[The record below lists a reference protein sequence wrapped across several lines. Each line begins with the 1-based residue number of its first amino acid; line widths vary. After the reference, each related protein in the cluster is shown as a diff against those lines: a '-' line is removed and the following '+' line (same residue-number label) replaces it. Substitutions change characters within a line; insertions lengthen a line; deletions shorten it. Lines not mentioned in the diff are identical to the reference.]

1 MSFKVGEVL
10 DPDVNPFYQIIG
22 RQGETGKI
30 RLREGYSRSHVF
42 TKGNTYKMSVK
53 SPDIGEVC
61 IGKYVNLSEL
71 FVRGLSLLLMKRFCM
86 KTSRSMIFI
95 NKKIKPGRVNAEF
108 NFTSRIFLCVDII
121 FLRQKQ
127 CFFKGDKFS
136 EG

>member
-22 RQGETGKI
+22 REGETGKI

-61 IGKYVNLSEL
+61 IREP
-71 FVRGLSLLLMKRFCM
+71 FRA
-86 KTSRSMIFI
+86 IFEGI
-95 NKKIKPGRVNAEF
+95 VIIADEKILHEKLPEV
-108 NFTSRIFLCVDII
+108 
-121 FLRQKQ
+121 
-127 CFFKGDKFS
+127 
-136 EG
+136 